1 MRYNGKKE
9 IVFAVRYAKRHKN
22 KWEDTNMKKVLA
34 LVLVMMMA
42 FCISAMAEETPV
54 LGFLPPAMTSPFY
67 ASCIEGAQP
76 VADALGYELKV
87 LAPPSEDDYA
97 TQTSM
102 MEDFITQGVAG
113 IAVCGINLEALKP
126 AIAKANEA
134 GIPVV
139 MFNTITELDGVDVY
153 AYSGY
158 NQYNGGAKIADWVNE
173 QTDGTAKV
181 AIIEGLPSDYT
192 TQRMGG
198 FVDRA
203 AEAYPGIELVASQPG
218 DWVREKG
225 MNAAMDMIQAHPEIS
240 VIYGLSD
247 EMALGAVQAC
257 KQLGRDDIICVGLD
271 GNPNAFESVKAGELT
286 ATLDCGPVA
295 IGANAIKAL
304 DDAIHGVAREDKV
317 IEAET
322 TVVDATIV
330 DNYIK

>member
-1 MRYNGKKE
+1 
-9 IVFAVRYAKRHKN
+9 
-22 KWEDTNMKKVLA
+22 MKKILA
-34 LVLVMMMA
+34 LVLVAMLAMTAAA
-42 FCISAMAEETPV
+42 FAEGT

-67 ASCIEGAQP
+67 ASCIEGATP
-76 VADALGYELKV
+76 VAEAFGYELV
-87 LAPPSEDDYA
+87 IMAPESEDDYA

-102 MEDFITQGVAG
+102 MEDFITQGVKG
-113 IAVCGINLEALKP
+113 IAVCGINLEALIP
-126 AIAKANEA
+126 AIQKANDA

-139 MFNTITELDGVDVY
+139 MFNTITELEGVDVY

-173 QTDGTAKV
+173 QTGGEAKV

-198 FVDRA
+198 FVDKC
-203 AEAYPGIELVASQPG
+203 AEAYPGIEVVASQPG
-218 DWVREKG
+218 DWVRETG
-225 MNAAMDMIQAHPEIS
+225 MNAAMDMIQAHPEIT

-257 KQLGRDDIICVGLD
+257 KQLGREDIICVGLD
-271 GNPNAFESVKAGELT
+271 GNPNAFESVAAGELT

-295 IGANAIKAL
+295 IGANAILAL
-304 DDAIHGVAREDKV
+304 NDAIEGVERTEKV

-322 TVVDATIV
+322 TVVDATLV
-330 DNYIK
+330 ADYL

>member
-1 MRYNGKKE
+1 
-9 IVFAVRYAKRHKN
+9 
-22 KWEDTNMKKVLA
+22 MKKVLA

-42 FCISAMAEETPV
+42 FCASAMAEETPV

-76 VADALGYELKV
+76 VADALGYELSV

-126 AIAKANEA
+126 AITKANEA

-139 MFNTITELDGVDVY
+139 MFNTITELEGVDVY

-173 QTDGTAKV
+173 QTGGTAKV

-322 TVVDATIV
+322 TVVDITLV

>member
-1 MRYNGKKE
+1 
-9 IVFAVRYAKRHKN
+9 
-22 KWEDTNMKKVLA
+22 MKKALA
-34 LVLVMMMA
+34 IVIALMLILSTAA
-42 FCISAMAEETPV
+42 FAEGQ

-67 ASCIEGAQP
+67 ASCIEGATP
-76 VADALGYELKV
+76 VADALGYELV
-87 LAPPSEDDYA
+87 VMAPESEDDYA
-97 TQTSM
+97 AQTSM
-102 MEDFITQGVAG
+102 MEDFITQGVKG
-113 IAVCGINLEALKP
+113 IAVCGINLDALIP
-126 AIAKANEA
+126 AIKKANEA

-139 MFNTITELDGVDVY
+139 MFNTITELEGVDVY

-158 NQYNGGAKIADWVNE
+158 NQYNGGAKIADWVNA
-173 QTDGTAKV
+173 QTDGKAVV

-198 FVDRA
+198 FVDRC
-203 AEAYPGIELVASQPG
+203 AEAYPEITVVATQPG

-257 KQLGRDDIICVGLD
+257 KQLNRTDIICVGLD

-304 DDAIHGVAREDKV
+304 AEAIEGVEREDKV

-322 TVVDATIV
+322 TVVDASIV
-330 DNYIK
+330 DNFIK

>member
-1 MRYNGKKE
+1 
-9 IVFAVRYAKRHKN
+9 
-22 KWEDTNMKKVLA
+22 MKKVISLC
-34 LVLVMMMA
+34 LVLVLVLAMCTCA
-42 FCISAMAEETPV
+42 FAESKK

-67 ASCIEGAQP
+67 ASCIEGATP
-76 VADALGYELKV
+76 VAEAFGYELV
-87 LAPPSEDDYA
+87 IMAPESEDDYA

-102 MEDFITQGVAG
+102 MEDFITQGVDG
-113 IAVCGINLEALKP
+113 IAVCGINLDALIP
-126 AIAKANEA
+126 AIEKANAA
-134 GIPVV
+134 GVPVV
-139 MFNTITELDGVDVY
+139 MFNTITELEGVDVY

-158 NQYNGGAKIADWVNE
+158 NQYNGGGKIADWVNV
-173 QTDGTAKV
+173 QTEGKANV

-198 FVDRA
+198 FVDKCA
-203 AEAYPGIELVASQPG
+203 AEYPEVKLVASQPG

-225 MNAAMDMIQAHPEIS
+225 MNAAMDMIQAHPEIN

-257 KQLGRDDIICVGLD
+257 KQLNRDDIICVGLD

-304 DDAIHGVAREDKV
+304 VDAINGVERTDKV

-322 TVVDATIV
+322 TVVDATLV

>member
-1 MRYNGKKE
+1 
-9 IVFAVRYAKRHKN
+9 
-22 KWEDTNMKKVLA
+22 MKKALA
-34 LVLVMMMA
+34 LVLALMLILSAAA
-42 FCISAMAEETPV
+42 FAEGT

-67 ASCIEGAQP
+67 ASCIEGATP
-76 VADALGYELKV
+76 VAEALGYELTIM
-87 LAPPSEDDYA
+87 APESEDDYA

-102 MEDFITQGVAG
+102 MEDFITQGVKG
-113 IAVCGINLEALKP
+113 IAVCGINLDALIP
-126 AIAKANEA
+126 AIKKANEA
-134 GIPVV
+134 GVPVV
-139 MFNTITELDGVDVY
+139 MFNTITELEGADVY

-173 QTDGTAKV
+173 KTEGKAVV

-198 FVDRA
+198 FVDRC
-203 AEAYPGIELVASQPG
+203 AEAYPDITVVASQPG

-257 KQLGRDDIICVGLD
+257 KQLNREDIICVGLD

-304 DDAIHGVAREDKV
+304 AEAIDGVARDEKV

-322 TVVDATIV
+322 TVVDASIV
-330 DNYIK
+330 DNFIK

>member
-1 MRYNGKKE
+1 
-9 IVFAVRYAKRHKN
+9 
-22 KWEDTNMKKVLA
+22 MKKLLA
-34 LVLVMMMA
+34 IVLVMMMVLSGA
-42 FCISAMAEETPV
+42 AMAEGK

-67 ASCIEGAQP
+67 ASCIEGATP
-76 VADALGYELKV
+76 VADALGYELV
-87 LAPPSEDDYA
+87 IMAPESEDDYA

-113 IAVCGINLEALKP
+113 IAVCGINLDALIP
-126 AIAKANEA
+126 AIKKANEA
-134 GIPVV
+134 GVPVV
-139 MFNTITELDGVDVY
+139 MFNTITELEGVDVY

-173 QTDGTAKV
+173 KTGGEAVV

-198 FVDRA
+198 FVDQA
-203 AEAYPGIELVASQPG
+203 AVAYPGITVVASQPG

-225 MNAAMDMIQAHPEIS
+225 MNAAMDMIQAHPEIN

-257 KQLGRDDIICVGLD
+257 KQLNRDDIICVGLD
-271 GNPNAFESVKAGELT
+271 GNPNAKESVKAGELDG
-286 ATLDCGPVA
+286 TLDCGPVA

-304 DDAIHGVAREDKV
+304 ADAIDGVERDEKV

-322 TVVDATIV
+322 TVVDIDNV
-330 DNYIK
+330 DQFL

>member
-1 MRYNGKKE
+1 
-9 IVFAVRYAKRHKN
+9 
-22 KWEDTNMKKVLA
+22 MKKVLA
-34 LVLVMMMA
+34 IVLVMLMVLSA
-42 FCISAMAEETPV
+42 AAMAEGK

-67 ASCIEGAQP
+67 ASCIEGATP
-76 VADALGYELKV
+76 VAEALGYELV
-87 LAPPSEDDYA
+87 IMAPESEDDYA

-113 IAVCGINLEALKP
+113 IAVCGINLDALIP
-126 AIAKANEA
+126 AIKKANEA
-134 GIPVV
+134 GVPVV
-139 MFNTITELDGVDVY
+139 MFNTITELEGADVY

-173 QTDGTAKV
+173 KTGGEAVV

-198 FVDRA
+198 FVDRC
-203 AEAYPGIELVASQPG
+203 AEAYPDITVVASQPG

-225 MNAAMDMIQAHPEIS
+225 MNAAMDMIQAHPEIN

-257 KQLGRDDIICVGLD
+257 KQLNRDDIICVGLD

-304 DDAIHGVAREDKV
+304 AEAIDGVARDEKV

-322 TVVDATIV
+322 TVVDASIV
-330 DNYIK
+330 DNFIK

>member
-1 MRYNGKKE
+1 M
-9 IVFAVRYAKRHKN
+9 
-22 KWEDTNMKKVLA
+22 MKKL
-34 LVLVMMMA
+34 LVLLLVLMLSL
-42 FCISAMAEETPV
+42 SATAALAAEI
-54 LGFLPPAMTSPFY
+54 GFLPPAMTSPFY
-67 ASCIEGAQP
+67 AACIQGATP
-76 VADALGYELKV
+76 VATASGYEL
-87 LAPPSEDDYA
+87 LIMAPPSEDDYA
-97 TQTSM
+97 TQMSM
-102 MEDFITQGVAG
+102 MEDMITRGVKG
-113 IAVCGINLEALKP
+113 IAVCGINLDALIPGIK
-126 AIAKANEA
+126 KANEA

-139 MFNTITELDGVDVY
+139 MFNTITELEGVDVY

-173 QTDGTAKV
+173 KTGGKAKV

-203 AEAYPGIELVASQPG
+203 KEMYPDIQVVATQPG

-225 MNAAMDMIQAHPEIS
+225 MNAAMDMLQAHPDIN

-247 EMALGAVQAC
+247 EMALGAVQAT
-257 KQLGRDDIICVGLD
+257 KQLGRDDIIVVGLD

-295 IGANAIKAL
+295 IGANAILAIVEAL
-304 DDAIHGVAREDKV
+304 DNVPREEKV

-322 TVVDATIV
+322 TVVDISLV
-330 DNYIK
+330 DDYIK

>member
-1 MRYNGKKE
+1 
-9 IVFAVRYAKRHKN
+9 
-22 KWEDTNMKKVLA
+22 MKKALA
-34 LVLVMMMA
+34 LVLVLMIA
-42 FCISAMAEETPV
+42 LASTALAADQ

-67 ASCIEGAQP
+67 ASCIEGATP
-76 VADALGYELKV
+76 VADALGYELEI

-102 MEDFITQGVAG
+102 MEDFITQGVKG
-113 IAVCGINLEALKP
+113 IAVCGINLDALIP
-126 AIAKANEA
+126 AIKKANEA
-134 GIPVV
+134 GVPVV
-139 MFNTITELDGVDVY
+139 MFNTITELEGADVY

-173 QTDGTAKV
+173 KTGGKAVV

-198 FVDRA
+198 FVDRC
-203 AEAYPGIELVASQPG
+203 AEAYPDITVVASQPG

-257 KQLGRDDIICVGLD
+257 KQLNREDIICVGLD

-304 DDAIHGVAREDKV
+304 AEAIDGVAREEKV

-322 TVVDATIV
+322 TVVDASIV
-330 DNYIK
+330 DNFIK

>member
-1 MRYNGKKE
+1 
-9 IVFAVRYAKRHKN
+9 
-22 KWEDTNMKKVLA
+22 MKKVLA
-34 LVLVMMMA
+34 LIVVLMLALSVA
-42 FCISAMAEETPV
+42 VTATAEETPK

-67 ASCIEGAQP
+67 ASCIEGATP
-76 VADALGYELKV
+76 VAEALGYELV
-87 LAPPSEDDYA
+87 IMAPESEDDYA

-102 MEDFITQGVAG
+102 MEDLITQGVKG
-113 IAVCGINLEALKP
+113 IAVCGINLDALIP
-126 AIAKANEA
+126 AIQKANEA
-134 GIPVV
+134 GVPVV
-139 MFNTITELDGVDVY
+139 EFNTITELEGADVY

-158 NQYNGGAKIADWVNE
+158 NQYNGGAKIADWVAE
-173 QTDGTAKV
+173 HTEGDVKV
-181 AIIEGLPSDYT
+181 AIIEGLPSDFT

-198 FVDRA
+198 FVDRC
-203 AEAYPGIELVASQPG
+203 AEAYSNIEVVATQPG

-257 KQLGRDDIICVGLD
+257 KQLNREDIMCIGLD

-304 DDAIHGVAREDKV
+304 ADAIDGVEREDPI

-322 TVVDATIV
+322 TVVDSTIV
-330 DNYIK
+330 DDFLK

>member
-1 MRYNGKKE
+1 
-9 IVFAVRYAKRHKN
+9 
-22 KWEDTNMKKVLA
+22 MKKILALVVVLVLA
-34 LVLVMMMA
+34 L
-42 FCISAMAEETPV
+42 AMATATAEEAPK

-67 ASCIEGAQP
+67 ASCIEGATP
-76 VADALGYELKV
+76 VAEALGYELV
-87 LAPPSEDDYA
+87 VMAPESEDDYA

-102 MEDFITQGVAG
+102 MEDLITQGVKG
-113 IAVCGINLEALKP
+113 IAVCGINLDALIP
-126 AIAKANEA
+126 AIQKANEA
-134 GIPVV
+134 GVPVV
-139 MFNTITELDGVDVY
+139 EFNTITELEGADVY

-158 NQYNGGAKIADWVNE
+158 NQYNGGAKIADWVAE
-173 QTDGTAKV
+173 HTEGDVKV
-181 AIIEGLPSDYT
+181 AIIEGLPSDFT

-198 FVDRA
+198 FVDRC
-203 AEAYPGIELVASQPG
+203 AEAYSNIEVVATQPG

-257 KQLGRDDIICVGLD
+257 KQLNREDIMCIGLD

-304 DDAIHGVAREDKV
+304 GDAINGVEREDPI

-330 DNYIK
+330 DDFLK

>member
-1 MRYNGKKE
+1 
-9 IVFAVRYAKRHKN
+9 
-22 KWEDTNMKKVLA
+22 MKKVLA
-34 LVLVMMMA
+34 LVLIMMMV
-42 FCISAMAEETPV
+42 FCAAAMAEATPV

-76 VADALGYELKV
+76 VADALGFELKV
-87 LAPPSEDDYA
+87 LAPPAEDDYA

-158 NQYNGGAKIADWVNE
+158 NQYNGGGKIADWVNE
-173 QTDGTAKV
+173 KTGGVAKV

-203 AEAYPGIELVASQPG
+203 AEVYPEIELVASQPG
-218 DWVREKG
+218 DWVRETG

-257 KQLGRDDIICVGLD
+257 KQLGREDIICVGLD

-304 DDAIHGVAREDKV
+304 SEAIEGVVREDKV

-322 TVVDATIV
+322 TVGDASLV

>member
-1 MRYNGKKE
+1 M
-9 IVFAVRYAKRHKN
+9 KRN
-22 KWEDTNMKKVLA
+22 ILRALGLVPVLA
-34 LVLVMMMA
+34 AGMLT
-42 FCISAMAEETPV
+42 SALAADQI
-54 LGFLPPAMTSPFY
+54 GFLPPAMTSPFY
-67 ASCIEGAQP
+67 ASCIEGATP
-76 VADALGYELKV
+76 VAEALGYELV
-87 LAPPSEDDYA
+87 IMAPESEDDYA

-102 MEDFITQGVAG
+102 MEDFITQGVKG
-113 IAVCGINLEALKP
+113 IAVCGINLDALIP
-126 AIAKANEA
+126 AIKKANEA

-139 MFNTITELDGVDVY
+139 MFNTITELEGVDVY

-173 QTDGTAKV
+173 QTGGEAKV
-181 AIIEGLPSDYT
+181 ALIEGLPSDYT

-198 FVDRA
+198 FVDRC

-257 KQLGRDDIICVGLD
+257 KQLNREDIICVGLD

-295 IGANAIKAL
+295 IGANAIKAIA
-304 DDAIHGVAREDKV
+304 DAIDGVEREEKV

-322 TVVDATIV
+322 TVVDATLV
-330 DNYIK
+330 DDYIKE

>member
-1 MRYNGKKE
+1 
-9 IVFAVRYAKRHKN
+9 
-22 KWEDTNMKKVLA
+22 MKKALA
-34 LVLVMMMA
+34 LVLVMLMVLTSSA
-42 FCISAMAEETPV
+42 FAADQ

-67 ASCIEGAQP
+67 ASCIEGATP
-76 VADALGYELKV
+76 VAEALGYELEI

-102 MEDFITQGVAG
+102 MEDFITQGVKG
-113 IAVCGINLEALKP
+113 IAVCGINLEALIP
-126 AIAKANEA
+126 AIQKANEA

-139 MFNTITELDGVDVY
+139 MFNTITELDGADVY

-173 QTDGTAKV
+173 KMNGEAVV

-198 FVDRA
+198 FVDKCA
-203 AEAYPGIELVASQPG
+203 SDYPGITVVATQPG

-225 MNAAMDMIQAHPEIS
+225 MNAAMDMIQAHPEIN

-257 KQLGRDDIICVGLD
+257 KQLNRDDIICVGLD
-271 GNPNAFESVKAGELT
+271 GNPNAKEAVKAGELDG
-286 ATLDCGPVA
+286 TLDCGPVA

-304 DDAIHGVAREDKV
+304 ADAIDGVERDEKI

-322 TVVDATIV
+322 TVVDSTNV
-330 DNYIK
+330 DQFL

>member
-1 MRYNGKKE
+1 
-9 IVFAVRYAKRHKN
+9 
-22 KWEDTNMKKVLA
+22 MKKALA
-34 LVLVMMMA
+34 LVLALMLILSAAA
-42 FCISAMAEETPV
+42 FAEGT

-67 ASCIEGAQP
+67 ASCIEGATP
-76 VADALGYELKV
+76 VAEALGYELTIM
-87 LAPPSEDDYA
+87 APESEDDYA

-102 MEDFITQGVAG
+102 MEDFITQGVKG
-113 IAVCGINLEALKP
+113 IAVCGINLDALIP
-126 AIAKANEA
+126 AIKKANEA

-139 MFNTITELDGVDVY
+139 MFNTITELEGVDVY

-173 QTDGTAKV
+173 KTGGEAVV

-198 FVDRA
+198 FVDKC
-203 AEAYPGIELVASQPG
+203 AEAYPGITVVATQPG

-225 MNAAMDMIQAHPEIS
+225 MNAAMDMIQAHPEIN

-257 KQLGRDDIICVGLD
+257 KQLNRDDIICVGLD
-271 GNPNAFESVKAGELT
+271 GNPNAKESVKAGELDG
-286 ATLDCGPVA
+286 TLDCGPVA

-304 DDAIHGVAREDKV
+304 AEAIDGVERDEKI

-322 TVVDATIV
+322 TVVDSSNV
-330 DNYIK
+330 DQFL

>member
-1 MRYNGKKE
+1 
-9 IVFAVRYAKRHKN
+9 
-22 KWEDTNMKKVLA
+22 MKKLLA
-34 LVLVMMMA
+34 LVLVLMIALASTA
-42 FCISAMAEETPV
+42 FAADQ

-67 ASCIEGAQP
+67 ASCIEGATP
-76 VADALGYELKV
+76 VADALGYELV
-87 LAPPSEDDYA
+87 IMAPESEDDYA

-102 MEDFITQGVAG
+102 MEDFITQGVKG
-113 IAVCGINLEALKP
+113 IAVCGINLDALIP
-126 AIAKANEA
+126 AIKKANEA
-134 GIPVV
+134 GVPVV

-173 QTDGTAKV
+173 KTGGKAVV

-198 FVDRA
+198 FVDRC
-203 AEAYPGIELVASQPG
+203 AEAYPDITVVASQPG

-257 KQLGRDDIICVGLD
+257 KQLNREDIICVGLD

-304 DDAIHGVAREDKV
+304 AEAIDGVERTEKV

-322 TVVDATIV
+322 TVVDASIV
-330 DNYIK
+330 DNFIK

>member
-1 MRYNGKKE
+1 
-9 IVFAVRYAKRHKN
+9 
-22 KWEDTNMKKVLA
+22 MKKVLA
-34 LVLVMMMA
+34 FVLVMMLVLSGAA
-42 FCISAMAEETPV
+42 FAEGK

-67 ASCIEGAQP
+67 ASCIEGATP
-76 VADALGYELKV
+76 VADALGYELEI

-102 MEDFITQGVAG
+102 MEDFITNGVKG

-126 AIAKANEA
+126 AIKKANEA

-158 NQYNGGAKIADWVNE
+158 NQYNGGAKIADWVNA
-173 QTDGTAKV
+173 QTGGNAV
-181 AIIEGLPSDYT
+181 AAIIEGLPSDYT

-198 FVDRA
+198 FVDKCK
-203 AEAYPGIELVASQPG
+203 EAYPGITVVATQPG

-225 MNAAMDMIQAHPEIS
+225 MNAAMDMIQAHPEIT

-257 KQLGRDDIICVGLD
+257 KQLNRTDIICVGLD

-304 DDAIHGVAREDKV
+304 AEAINGVAREEKV

-322 TVVDATIV
+322 TVVDITLV
-330 DNYIK
+330 DNFIK

>member
-1 MRYNGKKE
+1 
-9 IVFAVRYAKRHKN
+9 
-22 KWEDTNMKKVLA
+22 MKKILALA
-34 LVLVMMMA
+34 LVLMMA
-42 FCISAMAEETPV
+42 LSAAAFAEGQ

-67 ASCIEGAQP
+67 ASCIEGATP
-76 VADALGYELKV
+76 VAEALGYELV
-87 LAPPSEDDYA
+87 VMAPESEDDYA

-102 MEDFITQGVAG
+102 MEDMITKGMKG
-113 IAVCGINLEALKP
+113 IAVCGINLDALIP
-126 AIAKANEA
+126 AIQKANEA
-134 GIPVV
+134 GVPVV
-139 MFNTITELDGVDVY
+139 MFNTITEIEGADVY

-158 NQYNGGAKIADWVNE
+158 NQYNGGANIADWVNV
-173 QTDGTAKV
+173 QTGGTAKV

-198 FVDRA
+198 FVDKCA
-203 AEAYPGIELVASQPG
+203 AAYPGIEVVATQPG

-257 KQLGRDDIICVGLD
+257 KQLNRTDIICVGLD
-271 GNPNAFESVKAGELT
+271 GNPNAFKSVKAGELN
-286 ATLDCGPVA
+286 ATLSCGPVE

-304 DDAIHGVAREDKV
+304 TEAIAGVERTEKV
-317 IEAET
+317 IEAPT
-322 TVVDATIV
+322 VVVDATLV

>member
-1 MRYNGKKE
+1 
-9 IVFAVRYAKRHKN
+9 
-22 KWEDTNMKKVLA
+22 MKKVLA
-34 LVLVMMMA
+34 IVLVMLMVLSA
-42 FCISAMAEETPV
+42 AAMAEGK

-67 ASCIEGAQP
+67 ASCIEGATP
-76 VADALGYELKV
+76 VAEALGYELV
-87 LAPPSEDDYA
+87 IMAPESEDDYA

-113 IAVCGINLEALKP
+113 IAVCGINLDALIP
-126 AIAKANEA
+126 AIKKANEA
-134 GIPVV
+134 GVPVV
-139 MFNTITELDGVDVY
+139 MFNTITELEGVEVY

-173 QTDGTAKV
+173 KTGGEAVV

-203 AEAYPGIELVASQPG
+203 AEAYPGITVVASQPG

-225 MNAAMDMIQAHPEIS
+225 MNAAMDMIQAHPEIN

-257 KQLGRDDIICVGLD
+257 KQLNRTDIICVGLD

-304 DDAIHGVAREDKV
+304 AEAIDGVARDEKV

-322 TVVDATIV
+322 TVVDASIV
-330 DNYIK
+330 DNFIK